1 MENHSEIAKNEG
13 FKWEYPRT
21 KWRCLMGKSSA
32 NKSFCWKIIELNA
45 GIVIAMF
52 DCESVSRVDIRYC
65 QVLMFS
71 GFECCWAS

>member
-1 MENHSEIAKNEG
+1 MEVLNGNILELNG
-13 FKWEYPRT
+13 G
-21 KWRCLMGKSSA
+21 CLMGKSSA
-32 NKSFCWKIIELNA
+32 NEGFCWKIIELNA

>member
-1 MENHSEIAKNEG
+1 
-13 FKWEYPRT
+13 
-21 KWRCLMGKSSA
+21 MGKSSA

-65 QVLMFS
+65 QVLIFS
-71 GFECCWAS
+71 GLECCWAS

>member
-1 MENHSEIAKNEG
+1 
-13 FKWEYPRT
+13 
-21 KWRCLMGKSSA
+21 MGKSSA
-32 NKSFCWKIIELNA
+32 NEGFCWKIIELNA

>member
-1 MENHSEIAKNEG
+1 
-13 FKWEYPRT
+13 
-21 KWRCLMGKSSA
+21 MGKSSA
-32 NKSFCWKIIELNA
+32 NEGFCWKIIELNA

-71 GFECCWAS
+71 GFQCCWASQVMMFQWIVSSGSWVHC